1 MITLSKVGVSGR
13 LDAIDL
19 VVNKAQ
25 HWHILGQNGAG
36 KSTLLQIMSGLVLP
50 QHGCYLLSG
59 APISDYSLAHLARFR
74 AFHGQQQVHSF
85 AIPAGQY
92 IDFYGTGKGAHT
104 LPAALTEALE
114 LKPLLSRP
122 VTRLSGGEQQRVNLA
137 RALWQVW
144 AAIEAGEALLVLD
157 EPMQG
162 LDIRHQ
168 LTFLT
173 FLQQLCQQGN
183 TTIISSHDLTLS
195 ARFAS
200 HAMLLNGGRHIASG
214 DISQVFTPANL
225 KMGYGI
231 AFDISNNQNTL
242 QIHPKW
248 PPVLP

>member
-1 MITLSKVGVSGR
+1 MGVRVKETTIDTKIETDKVIIATGSEAASLPFISLDGERVITS
-13 LDAIDL
+13 
-19 VVNKAQ
+19 
-25 HWHILGQNGAG
+25 
-36 KSTLLQIMSGLVLP
+36 
-50 QHGCYLLSG
+50 
-59 APISDYSLAHLARFR
+59 
-74 AFHGQQQVHSF
+74 
-85 AIPAGQY
+85 
-92 IDFYGTGKGAHT
+92 
-104 LPAALTEALE
+104 TEALE

-200 HAMLLNGGRHIASG
+200 HAMLLNSGRHIASG